1 MPYRKKFIISIYD
14 MDDQLITVLDN
25 IKEFARLF
33 DKTYDQAR
41 FVLSS
46 MFMNKST
53 YFYYNKKRYYASFIE
68 D

>member
-1 MPYRKKFIISIYD
+1 